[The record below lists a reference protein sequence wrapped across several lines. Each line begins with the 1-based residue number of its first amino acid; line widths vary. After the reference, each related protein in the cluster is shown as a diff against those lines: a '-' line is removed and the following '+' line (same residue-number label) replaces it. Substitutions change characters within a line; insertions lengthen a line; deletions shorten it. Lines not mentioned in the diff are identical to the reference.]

1 MARLA
6 ALLLRLFVTTIV
18 GILLAGAALTF
29 AAERV
34 SVPRP
39 VLVPAAPQPKPLV
52 VPDVQG
58 QAYVFAKGIL
68 QDNGYA
74 WHVSG
79 LVQGFASNTVVS
91 QDPAPGTVLVDTG
104 APAITLTLERNPSY
118 QERGTP
124 DNNSPY
130 PGTLVRVAQGGQAPS
145 GPQPRIEPVPLP
157 VPVQPVQNPPTVQLP
172 APATTTPK
180 NPPATPKNPP
190 VTPVPVTPA
199 PVATTPSAPA
209 TPAPPS
215 TPSPPSGAPRPPDFT
230 VPGAPK
236 EPAQLQPLPDRAL
249 TLSAWLDSHRQP
261 TAANLNHWLYEHS
274 FIVAGAKF
282 GWWHGAAALQI
293 LIGVDQRAE
302 KLWGVGKQAE
312 TTARAALAEVQARAK

>member
-18 GILLAGAALTF
+18 GILFAGAALTF

-39 VLVPAAPQPKPLV
+39 VLVPAAPQPQPLV

-68 QDNGYA
+68 QDNGFA

-91 QDPAPGTVLVDTG
+91 QDPPPGTVLVDTG
-104 APAITLTLERNPSY
+104 APTITLTLERNPSY

-124 DNNSPY
+124 DNDSPY
-130 PGTLVRVAQGGQAPS
+130 PGTLVQIPQGGQAPA
-145 GPQPRIEPVPLP
+145 GPQPRIEPVP
-157 VPVQPVQNPPTVQLP
+157 VPAQPVQKTLTVPLP
-172 APATTTPK
+172 APATKTPK
-180 NPPATPKNPP
+180 IPP
-190 VTPVPVTPA
+190 VKPIPVTPA
-199 PVATTPSAPA
+199 RVATTPSAPA
-209 TPAPPS
+209 KPVVPS
-215 TPSPPSGAPRPPDFT
+215 TPSPPSGAPRAPDFT
-230 VPGAPK
+230 VTGAPK